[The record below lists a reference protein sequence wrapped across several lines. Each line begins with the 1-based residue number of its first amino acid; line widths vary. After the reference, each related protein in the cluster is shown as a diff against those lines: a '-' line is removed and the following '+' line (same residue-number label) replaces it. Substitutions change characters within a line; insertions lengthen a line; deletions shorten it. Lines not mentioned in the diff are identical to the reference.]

1 MIKRII
7 VFFSVIGLVVSVAG
21 QKGGKHW
28 TEWSKKDAEKTL
40 NDSAWGQTQ
49 SEGKDSEPTST
60 SAITQVAAPRAATRE
75 LDRTGESGE
84 SKPSMS
90 VKYRVRFLTAKPI
103 REGFARMVLLSQAK
117 PSEELT
123 SQLQSFVDR
132 DFGDHIVVA
141 MAVETSDKRLGAFL
155 TETFSSATA
164 EMLQN
169 KIYLERKDGKRLFLT
184 GYQAPSDIM
193 GAKFIF
199 QRTLDGQPFL
209 TAESDTVRFVALLGE
224 KIKLSTRYKLSEM
237 MYGGKLEY

>member
-1 MIKRII
+1 MKRKLLTCF
-7 VFFSVIGLVVSVAG
+7 VLVLFVNAALA
-21 QKGGKHW
+21 QKQKPW

-60 SAITQVAAPRAATRE
+60 SAITQVAAPRAASRE
-75 LDRTGESGE
+75 LDRTGESGQ
-84 SKPSMS
+84 SKSSMS

-103 REGFARMVLLSQAK
+103 REGFARMVLLSKDK
-117 PSEELT
+117 PSDELN

-141 MAVETSDKRLGAFL
+141 MAVETGDKRLGEFL
-155 TETFSSATA
+155 SQTFSTATA
-164 EMLQN
+164 EMLQD
-169 KIYLERKDGKRLFLT
+169 KIYLERKDGKRLFLK

-199 QRTLDGQPFL
+199 PRTLDGQPFL
-209 TAESDTVRFVALLGE
+209 TAESDTVRFVAVLSE
-224 KIKLSTRYKLSEM
+224 KIKLSTRYKVSEM
-237 MYGGKLEY
+237 IYDGKLEY